1 MLEDGAIMDV
11 ASVERARIEGEAGTV
26 AVTNPERIRGDVGAQ
41 GGVTRT
47 ADPKIT
53 KAIMGAVSIPVMA
66 KVRIGDFVEA
76 QLLEAIDGD
85 FVDESE
91 VLIPAN
97 NIHYI
102 NKWSFQHELEKGGV
116 LKQNNIVASA
126 RGNVTRI
133 APYFCTMHED
143 LRSIE

>member
-1 MLEDGAIMDV
+1 MLEDAAIMDV

-26 AVTNPERIRGDVGAQ
+26 TVTIPERIPSDVGAQ

-47 ADPKIT
+47 ADPKLT

-76 QLLEAIDGD
+76 QLLEAIHGD

-91 VLIPAN
+91 VPTSASD
-97 NIHYI
+97 IHYI
-102 NKWSFQHELEKGGV
+102 H
-116 LKQNNIVASA
+116 
-126 RGNVTRI
+126 R
-133 APYFCTMHED
+133 
-143 LRSIE
+143 